1 MLKPGVGEHL
11 LQLSGLLR
19 PLIQRRWAAMVAQ
32 LNRLED
38 SQLELFLFGVDRVA
52 TKKVRVALWEIQD
65 RRYFYCNG
73 RLGDPSAAAVDHF
86 LLWSRYPDDGLDN
99 FVVADTRCNGWKS
112 SSLAAS
118 DHLIQWARRF
128 RADTSDCNQL
138 GDIAIQTGWERGAL
152 RTASVAQ
159 AIYLWLPEY
168 ARLWLRRKEFVAP
181 DTGPSAKPSAPR
193 SPLNTDSSLFA

>member
-1 MLKPGVGEHL
+1 
-11 LQLSGLLR
+11 
-19 PLIQRRWAAMVAQ
+19 
-32 LNRLED
+32 
-38 SQLELFLFGVDRVA
+38 
-52 TKKVRVALWEIQD
+52 
-65 RRYFYCNG
+65 
-73 RLGDPSAAAVDHF
+73 
-86 LLWSRYPDDGLDN
+86 
-99 FVVADTRCNGWKS
+99 VVADTRCNGWKS

-159 AIYLWLPEY
+159 AIYLRLPEY

-181 DTGPSAKPSAPR
+181 DTGAIREALGTPVTLKYRQLFVRVISRRAIRQPARLKSA
-193 SPLNTDSSLFA
+193 